1 MNLFG
6 RLFAV
11 SLLSIFAIDI
21 ISFLSFSYPDIQ
33 LVVFISIIIIVF
45 AATLYKVEYGL
56 YIILAELFI
65 GGKGHLFSIQTDT
78 SLISIRIAL
87 FLIILGIWLGKKIQN
102 KEKRIY
108 FKDPF
113 IKLFIILLAFIGY
126 GFIHGL
132 INNSFGAVFF
142 DFNAWIFFLLFFV
155 FYDTFT
161 EKKYI
166 FSILQVL
173 LAAVSWI
180 GIKTVIVFY
189 LFSQNI
195 TSVGDFFYTWIRDTG
210 VGEITAITDSLH
222 RIFFQSHIYSLIAMI
237 IILVIVYSGI
247 KIKLRDAVGLGLI
260 LYLTSLT
267 VVMSQSRSFFAA
279 GLAVFASL
287 IIYSFVLHNKF
298 LSVVTKSIIVIVI
311 VLSQIWLV
319 NTERITNIGQDAAG
333 SSRLNQLNPL
343 IQAISHNAL
352 LGSGF
357 GTEVTYVSNDPRIQ
371 KTHPGGWYTTY
382 SFEWGY
388 LDIALKIGLLG
399 LGAYLTFIGY
409 IFYQGFK
416 NRKNSSV
423 IVHGFLFGLMALCVV
438 NIFTPYLNHPLG
450 IGYIMLVSTLIMNP
464 VRDTIS
470 NGVNTKKSP
479 TPM

>member
-1 MNLFG
+1 
-6 RLFAV
+6 
-11 SLLSIFAIDI
+11 
-21 ISFLSFSYPDIQ
+21 
-33 LVVFISIIIIVF
+33 
-45 AATLYKVEYGL
+45 
-56 YIILAELFI
+56 LAELFI
-65 GGKGHLFSIQTDT
+65 GGYGHLFSIHTDT
-78 SLISIRIAL
+78 ALISIRIAI
-87 FLIILGIWLGKKIQN
+87 FLIVLGVWIGKKIQN
-102 KEKRIY
+102 KENSLHL
-108 FKDPF
+108 KDTF
-113 IKLFIILLAFIGY
+113 IKLFLLLLAFLGY
-126 GFIHGL
+126 GL
-132 INNSFGAVFF
+132 INGLLSNSFGAVFF

-155 FYDTFT
+155 LYDTFT

-173 LAAVSWI
+173 LAAVTWV

-189 LFSQNI
+189 LFSKNI
-195 TSVGDFFYTWIRDTG
+195 AVVGDFFYKWIRDTG
-210 VGEITAITDSLH
+210 VGEITAITDSFH

-247 KIKLRDAVGLGLI
+247 KIKLKDAIGLGLI

-267 VVMSQSRSFFAA
+267 IVISQSRSFFVA
-279 GLAVFASL
+279 GLTVFAGL
-287 IIYSFVLHNKF
+287 IIYSFVLHKNI
-298 LSVVTKSIIVIVI
+298 LNTIIKSIIVIVI
-311 VLSQIWLV
+311 VSSQLWLV

-333 SSRLNQLNPL
+333 SSRINQLNPL

-357 GTEVTYVSNDPRIQ
+357 GTEVTYVSTDPRIQ

-399 LGAYLTFIGY
+399 LGAYLVFIGY
-409 IFYQGFK
+409 IFYKGFK
-416 NRKNSSV
+416 NNEESSV
-423 IVHGFLFGLMALCVV
+423 IVHGFLFGLMALCIV

-450 IGYIMLVSTLIMNP
+450 IGYIMLVSTLIINP

-470 NGVNTKKSP
+470 NGVNTKRKARHLYNAEP
-479 TPM
+479 N